1 MNGES
6 LSQISTPLEVGTTI
20 ADGEAADRRKSSV
33 SLARRLRRIGWHL
46 LVRQITL
53 WSLIAI
59 RVAGWIGRKRQPIGP
74 DGCEIMLTGRF
85 DSANWILAHLGPLSA
100 SKGCKRL
107 WMVSTNP
114 VPELPKVVAIYP
126 PTWLMKIVGA
136 TPARLLTFA
145 WAAVR
150 RRPHVVGGFY
160 LIANGIAAVLASHLA
175 GARSMYFCVGG
186 PAEIED
192 GGVHSADNISGNME
206 TADRVV
212 EKRLLR
218 IVEQF
223 DTIVTMG
230 SKAVVFFQDK
240 ATQTQFYIVSGG
252 IDSGRFYPDRDEPQ
266 FDLILTG
273 RLAPIKRLDI
283 FLHAVK
289 RIAERLPEVKAVIV
303 GDGELRNDL
312 ERMTRELGIHD
323 NVVFAGRQ
331 QDVASWLRRAK
342 VFVLTSDSEGLSLSM
357 MEAMMCGLP
366 AVVSHVGDLGD
377 LVESGVNGY
386 LVPRRSP
393 ELFAERI
400 VELLSDA
407 KKLEAFSQGARR
419 SALRYETQATIRR
432 WDAILAEFQLIESR

>member
-1 MNGES
+1 MNTES
-6 LSQISTPLEVGTTI
+6 VAEIGAPVDI
-20 ADGEAADRRKSSV
+20 AAGNKARQAEEAVSFRRRV
-33 SLARRLRRIGWHL
+33 RRWGWHFW
-46 LVRQITL
+46 VRQITL

-59 RVAGWIGRKRQPIGP
+59 RVAGWIGRKRRPIGP
-74 DGCEIMLTGRF
+74 DGCEIILTGRF

-100 SKGCKRL
+100 SGECKCL

-114 VPELPKVVAIYP
+114 VPPMPKVVPIYP
-126 PTWLMKIVGA
+126 PKWLAKILGT

-145 WAAVR
+145 WAALR
-150 RRPHVVGGFY
+150 RRPHIVGGFY
-160 LIANGIAAVLASHLA
+160 LIANGIAAALAGYLA

-192 GGVHSADNISGNME
+192 GGVHSTDNISGNME

-223 DTIVTMG
+223 DMIVTMG
-230 SKAVVFFQDK
+230 SKAVAFFRDK
-240 ATQTQFYIVSGG
+240 AIQTEFQVVAGG
-252 IDSGRFYPDRDEPQ
+252 IDSGRFHPDQEEPQ

-273 RLAPIKRLDI
+273 RLAPIKRLDV
-283 FLHAVK
+283 FLQAVK
-289 RIAERLPEVKAVIV
+289 RIAERLPEVKAAVV
-303 GDGELRNDL
+303 GDGELRDNL
-312 ERMTRELGIHD
+312 EIVTRELGIED

-331 QDVASWLRRAK
+331 QDMASWLNRAK

-366 AVVSHVGDLGD
+366 AVVSDVGDLGD
-377 LVESGVNGY
+377 LVESGANGY

-393 ELFAERI
+393 QLFAERL
-400 VELLSDA
+400 VELLSDEE
-407 KKLEAFSQGARR
+407 KLGTFSQAAHR
-419 SALRYETQATIRR
+419 SALRYETQATIRQ
-432 WDAILAEFQLIESR
+432 WDTILADFRPIESR